1 MNDQTANAAVLNE
14 VNNEANEVAHSQNEE
29 VRRTNQK
36 QQQHGVT
43 IVEPTNTDKDEHSQQ
58 HDAQQSESTTSLN
71 TSLITPPAGFVDGE
85 VTPPLPNGQKRLHPL
100 FDEDKIV
107 SEAVARQEGVEGS
120 TKNGGDPNKKST
132 EKERPNA
139 LRLLDS
145 LGNEA
150 GYPSPS
156 GGFVPPITDENWAL
170 QQPPVPRSA
179 DGINSRSIQ
188 QNEEMNKG
196 KMSTSSSNHSNS
208 LSGQFLTGSFSNP
221 STLGQIEQSSS
232 NLSNNNGE
240 SINRPSLAG
249 HKLSSSQSSAS
260 GGVYE
265 SGGIATHSQAIS
277 ARSSPSTLAP
287 IRRRSSGSAD
297 VLSMNAMTPQ
307 EEGSYLPPL
316 KIRDFAYE
324 EVDPRHVGARDV
336 GLPSPEKKHTSGSGF
351 GMSPFG
357 GQVFGGHEWGSTEE
371 EYDDDDD
378 DDEEDDDQEGYGNG
392 STGDMSAPS
401 SDLPLG
407 LYHAAYDFI
416 AESDH
421 ELNIKVGQKVRLIG
435 HVDGGWAIV
444 VRVQDGQDDVAADEE
459 ETEKGLVPQAYLQW
473 LAQ

>member
-1 MNDQTANAAVLNE
+1 MSDQTAHAAVLNE
-14 VNNEANEVAHSQNEE
+14 VNNEVNEDAPLQNQNSL
-29 VRRTNQK
+29 RRTSQK
-36 QQQHGVT
+36 EQQQQHGVT
-43 IVEPTNTDKDEHSQQ
+43 IVEPTNTDEDQHSQQ
-58 HDAQQSESTTSLN
+58 QEEHQSESTTSLD

-107 SEAVARQEGVEGS
+107 SEAVARQEGVESS

-179 DGINSRSIQ
+179 DGINSRST
-188 QNEEMNKG
+188 QNEEMNKI
-196 KMSTSSSNHSNS
+196 KLSSSSSNHSNS
-208 LSGQFLTGSFSNP
+208 VKNTPALDQD
-221 STLGQIEQSSS
+221 ESSS
-232 NLSNNNGE
+232 SITTNNNKE
-240 SINRPSLAG
+240 TTNRSSLIG

-287 IRRRSSGSAD
+287 VRRRSSASAD
-297 VLSMNAMTPQ
+297 VLSLSAMTPQ

-316 KIRDFAYE
+316 KVRDFAYE

-357 GQVFGGHEWGSTEE
+357 GQALGGHEWGSTEE
-371 EYDDDDD
+371 EYDDDE
-378 DDEEDDDQEGYGNG
+378 DEEEEDDQEGYGNG
-392 STGDMSAPS
+392 STGDMSTQS
-401 SDLPLG
+401 TDLPLG

-421 ELNIKVGQKVRLIG
+421 ELNIKVGQRVRLIG

>member
-1 MNDQTANAAVLNE
+1 MSNQTAHAAILNE
-14 VNNEANEVAHSQNEE
+14 VNNNEANLGQNTSLRTDESS
-29 VRRTNQK
+29 RTNAK
-36 QQQHGVT
+36 QQDQHQEGT
-43 IVEPTNTDKDEHSQQ
+43 IVEPTNVN
-58 HDAQQSESTTSLN
+58 QSTEGQKSEIRSDTAGTNLN
-71 TSLITPPAGFVDGE
+71 PSLITPPSGFIDGE

-107 SEAVARQEGVEGS
+107 SEAVARQEGIGGS
-120 TKNGGDPNKKST
+120 TKNSGQPNKKNT

-179 DGINSRSIQ
+179 DGKNSKSLQADEGRKS
-188 QNEEMNKG
+188 MPPAP
-196 KMSTSSSNHSNS
+196 SSNHLNS
-208 LSGQFLTGSFSNP
+208 LSGEGASSSMASVLD
-221 STLGQIEQSSS
+221 QIEAEASTSPNDNEQSAKRSSS
-232 NLSNNNGE
+232 
-240 SINRPSLAG
+240 IG

-260 GGVYE
+260 GAAFE
-265 SGGIATHSQAIS
+265 SGIITTHSQAIS

-287 IRRRSSGSAD
+287 VRRRSSASAD
-297 VLSMNAMTPQ
+297 VLSMSAMTPQ
-307 EEGSYLPPL
+307 DEKPYLLPL

-336 GLPSPEKKHTSGSGF
+336 GLPSPERKRSSGF
-351 GMSPFG
+351 GMSAFG
-357 GQVFGGHEWGSTEE
+357 GQTLGSHEWGATEE
-371 EYDDDDD
+371 DYDDDDA
-378 DDEEDDDQEGYGNG
+378 DDEEERMAYGDG
-392 STGDMSAPS
+392 STGDMSTAS
-401 SDLPLG
+401 SGLPPG
-407 LYHAAYDFI
+407 LYHAAYDFS

-421 ELNIKVGQKVRLIG
+421 ELNVKAGQRVRLIG

-444 VRVQDGQDDVAADEE
+444 VRVQEGQEDVAADEE
-459 ETEKGLVPQAYLQW
+459 ETEKGLVPEAYLQW